1 MLIGDRSRAKYTLRG
16 EPVRGPRPR
25 NGRRGD
31 GLRGQGAIL
40 SAVHGPG
47 PPALPGLEIRNL
59 TSTQDIFQTFSMSS
73 TIQHITFRFHMKKEY
88 DFGGLVQSSPP
99 KLICSYQSIN
109 ASFGP
114 ETNESFVNL
123 YTVLSKSS

>member
-1 MLIGDRSRAKYTLRG
+1 MLIGDRSRVKYTLRG
-16 EPVRGPRPR
+16 EPVRRPER

-59 TSTQDIFQTFSMSS
+59 TSTQDIFQTFK
-73 TIQHITFRFHMKKEY
+73 I
-88 DFGGLVQSSPP
+88 
-99 KLICSYQSIN
+99 
-109 ASFGP
+109 
-114 ETNESFVNL
+114 
-123 YTVLSKSS
+123 